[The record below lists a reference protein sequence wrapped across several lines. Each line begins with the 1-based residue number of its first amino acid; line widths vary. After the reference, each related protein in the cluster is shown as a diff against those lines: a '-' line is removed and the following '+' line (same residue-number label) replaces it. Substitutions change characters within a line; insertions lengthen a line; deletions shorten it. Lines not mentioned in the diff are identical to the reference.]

1 MVAATHSY
9 KQRIVM
15 TAKGKSK
22 TDKSDQTCPTVG
34 SPRAAAAARAP
45 CPVPVRSFAR
55 LPVTLPRPFR
65 RCGLAGSV
73 HISDQCEKPPRP
85 LRVTASVRSSS
96 TNRAP
101 PAGRTALSVGP
112 ARHAMLRAYAP
123 YPPGLLHDQAPAART
138 SHDTQSSSA
147 RADALRLTPLTVAG

>member
-34 SPRAAAAARAP
+34 SPRAEAAARAP

-112 ARHAMLRAYAP
+112 ARHAMCYAP
-123 YPPGLLHDQAPAART
+123 THPTLLASCTTRHQQHARHT
-138 SHDTQSSSA
+138 IVA